1 MILDLIFIIF
11 IIYLLLIIPALPD
24 NREYFYY
31 NYDEIINN
39 VISVEITCQD
49 DDSHGNTYKR
59 IIYTLPEENIDD
71 FLMDVCTIK
80 FYVNDEETDY
90 LLNGMYICI
99 NYEND
104 EVLIIDNM
112 NTKYNNIY
120 CSFSDLDSLLT
131 KYYYLADELAN
142 S

>member
-1 MILDLIFIIF
+1 M
-11 IIYLLLIIPALPD
+11 IPALPD

-31 NYDEIINN
+31 NYDEIITN

-49 DDSHGNTYKR
+49 DDPHGNIYKR
-59 IIYTLPEENIDD
+59 ILYTLPEEKIDD
-71 FLMDVCTIK
+71 FLMDVSTIK
-80 FYVNDEETDY
+80 FYVNDEENDY

-104 EVLIIDNM
+104 EVLIIDAM
-112 NTKYNNIY
+112 YTKYNNIY
-120 CSFSDLDSLLT
+120 CSLSDLDSLLT